1 MMYSDS
7 EFTSVKYHCLVD
19 FERSIGWLTEMSSPL
34 MPEFFA
40 LLGIDVFLGISL
52 LTCLLD
58 KHFPGATSYIY
69 QAAALAGFGHLL
81 VSREFMSI
89 FGDYMRFWYC
99 LIYLVVALANVVVVN
114 IYLATP
120 KKLWKLAKIFF
131 GAVTF
136 PTILVSTFFVYG
148 YANGTMMSLPLF
160 PQIPMGFLYVAL
172 VVYTIVLGGGI
183 FVSLKTTKSQKNVQK
198 EVK

>member
-1 MMYSDS
+1 
-7 EFTSVKYHCLVD
+7 
-19 FERSIGWLTEMSSPL
+19 

-81 VSREFMSI
+81 VSREFMFV

-99 LIYLVVALANVVVVN
+99 LIYLVVALANVAVVN

-120 KKLWKLAKIFF
+120 KKLWNLAKIFF

-148 YANGTMMSLPLF
+148 YANGTMMSLPMF
-160 PQIPMGFLYVAL
+160 PQIPTGFLYAAL
-172 VVYTIVLGGGI
+172 SVCTIVLGIGI
-183 FVSLKTTKSQKNVQK
+183 FVSLKPTKSEKNIQK

>member
-1 MMYSDS
+1 M
-7 EFTSVKYHCLVD
+7 EV
-19 FERSIGWLTEMSSPL
+19 SSPL

-40 LLGIDVFLGISL
+40 LLGIDVFLAISL

-81 VSREFMSI
+81 VSREFMPI

-99 LIYLVVALANVVVVN
+99 FIYLIVALANVVVVN
-114 IYLATP
+114 VYLATL
-120 KKLWKLAKIFF
+120 KKLWNLAKIFF
-131 GAVTF
+131 GAITF
-136 PTILVSTFFVYG
+136 PTFLVSTFFVYG
-148 YANGTMMSLPLF
+148 YANGMMSLPLF

-172 VVYTIVLGGGI
+172 SVCAIVLGIGI

-198 EVK
+198 GVK